1 MQRSSQSIASLA
13 AALAK
18 AQIELSNP
26 EKSLIGSIEAKASQ
40 CAGAAVPL
48 RLARK
53 RSRYRAQDA
62 RPA

>member
-26 EKSLIGSIEAKASQ
+26 EKSLIGSIEAQSAK
-40 CAGAAVPL
+40 CTGATVPL
-48 RLARK
+48 CLAGQ

-62 RPA
+62 GPA